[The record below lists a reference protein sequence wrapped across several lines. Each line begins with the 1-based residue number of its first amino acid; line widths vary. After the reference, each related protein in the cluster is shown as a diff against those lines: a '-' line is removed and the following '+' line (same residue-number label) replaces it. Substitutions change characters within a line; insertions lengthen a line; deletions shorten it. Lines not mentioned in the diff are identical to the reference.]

1 MTSNTAA
8 VSTVLKNDKKLSYWF
23 NVKGFPWIILFSSL
37 EWSLHHSAPF
47 GCFFVLVAQ
56 AHIAYAIKMAIISYS
71 KCLTKQ
77 SITDWEMLIKS
88 CYIFCFLRRMQS
100 NQVNL
105 QYHCYHDLKN
115 MHSMLF
121 LKRPACW
128 RKYPYPHHGRDLP
141 HAPPPPN
148 HSSSV
153 LSLRIFQESSS
164 PHTYPPPKLI
174 QKKNP
179 YPHSR
184 RNVPHAPLPY
194 PFGFSRIAP
203 VPKHTPSCCPDSCWQ
218 NQSSNAW
225 HTFYRVSWI
234 WLSRE
239 KTLVHEGKL
248 CSGLTRILLVS
259 WNY

>member
-1 MTSNTAA
+1 
-8 VSTVLKNDKKLSYWF
+8 
-23 NVKGFPWIILFSSL
+23 
-37 EWSLHHSAPF
+37 
-47 GCFFVLVAQ
+47 
-56 AHIAYAIKMAIISYS
+56 
-71 KCLTKQ
+71 
-77 SITDWEMLIKS
+77 MLIKS

-121 LKRPACW
+121 LKRPGCW

>member
-1 MTSNTAA
+1 
-8 VSTVLKNDKKLSYWF
+8 
-23 NVKGFPWIILFSSL
+23 
-37 EWSLHHSAPF
+37 
-47 GCFFVLVAQ
+47 
-56 AHIAYAIKMAIISYS
+56 
-71 KCLTKQ
+71 
-77 SITDWEMLIKS
+77 MLIKS

-100 NQVNL
+100 NQVIL
-105 QYHCYHDLKN
+105 QYHCYHGLKN

-121 LKRPACW
+121 LKRPGCW

-141 HAPPPPN
+141 HAPPPPTTPLPSYPFGFFRKAPV
-148 HSSSV
+148 H
-153 LSLRIFQESSS
+153 I
-164 PHTYPPPKLI
+164 HTLLPSWFK
-174 QKKNP
+174 KKNP

-184 RNVPHAPLPY
+184 RDVPHAPLPY

-225 HTFYRVSWI
+225 HTFYWVSWI

-239 KTLVHEGKL
+239 NTLVHEGKL
-248 CSGLTRILLVS
+248 YSGLTRILPVS